1 METRNGESTV
11 MYLIQFG
18 NYRVY
23 DNAKKMLSAVRQN
36 GINAVMSYNG
46 IFFYVVSKSFEDSCT
61 ALFVCDV
68 MSKKKQKICIFIR

>member
-1 METRNGESTV
+1 

-68 MSKKKQKICIFIR
+68 MSKKNKRFAYSFVRKTDSF